1 MRLHETVIEFQM
13 FLKKQLQYSSA
24 ATGIAMENVVQKEWE
39 EIDKKLYKVLIFKDF
54 QEAFAFMVRV
64 AFLAE
69 KNNHHPRWTNEWNK
83 VEIWLSTHDAGD
95 VVTEKDRNLAREIN
109 ELLLLGAL

>member
-1 MRLHETVIEFQM
+1 MEKIIQ
-13 FLKKQLQYSSA
+13 KQ
-24 ATGIAMENVVQKEWE
+24 WE
-39 EIDKKLYKVLIFKDF
+39 EVDKKLYKAVIFKDF
-54 QEAFAFMVRV
+54 QEAFSFMLKV

-95 VVTEKDRNLAREIN
+95 VVTEKDRNLAKEIDKIL
-109 ELLLLGAL
+109 EVK

>member
-1 MRLHETVIEFQM
+1 METGKQTVVIIVSFAGP
-13 FLKKQLQYSSA
+13 FKRA
-24 ATGIAMENVVQKEWE
+24 IMENVVQKQWE
-39 EIDKKLYKVLIFKDF
+39 EIDKKLYKVLLFKDF

-69 KNNHHPRWTNEWNK
+69 KNNHHPKWSNLYNK

-95 VVTEKDRNLAREIN
+95 VVTEKDRNLALEIDK
-109 ELLLLGAL
+109 LLGIA

>member
-1 MRLHETVIEFQM
+1 MDNVIQ
-13 FLKKQLQYSSA
+13 KQ
-24 ATGIAMENVVQKEWE
+24 WE

-95 VVTEKDRNLAREIN
+95 IVTEKDRNLAREIN
-109 ELLLLGAL
+109 ELLLVDAI